1 MDRRHGLWR
10 PLPRL
15 GSCVTWQHW
24 HWKRWGLLVFQC
36 ASIALAAFILLGGSS
51 LVLAA
56 VIVAGVIGLSLLL
69 RPLRDRLNTMSESRK
84 NKLAVTS
91 LVLGLVGWSIYILQ
105 WCFDLTVGIF
115 LAAFTAG
122 VSAVF
127 STILDL
133 IPFVL
138 WMAGIVTGHAALTQ
152 MKRSGVTGKSQ
163 AIWGLL
169 LSYLGLFFSIIIGV
183 ILIMLIFAGVGVGLF
198 DKIIPFFQ
206 K

>member
-1 MDRRHGLWR
+1 
-10 PLPRL
+10 
-15 GSCVTWQHW
+15 
-24 HWKRWGLLVFQC
+24 
-36 ASIALAAFILLGGSS
+36 
-51 LVLAA
+51 
-56 VIVAGVIGLSLLL
+56 
-69 RPLRDRLNTMSESRK
+69 MSVSRK
-84 NKLAVTS
+84 NKLAVSS

-105 WCFDLTVGIF
+105 WCFDLTIGIF

-122 VSAVF
+122 VSAVY

-138 WMAGIVTGHAALTQ
+138 WMAGIVTGHAALSQ
-152 MKRSGVTGKSQ
+152 MKRSGVTEKNQ

-169 LSYLGLFFSIIIGV
+169 LSYLGLFFSIIFVV
-183 ILIMLIFAGVGVGLF
+183 ILILLLFASVGVGLF

>member
-1 MDRRHGLWR
+1 
-10 PLPRL
+10 
-15 GSCVTWQHW
+15 
-24 HWKRWGLLVFQC
+24 
-36 ASIALAAFILLGGSS
+36 
-51 LVLAA
+51 
-56 VIVAGVIGLSLLL
+56 
-69 RPLRDRLNTMSESRK
+69 MSESRK

-105 WCFDLTVGIF
+105 WCFDLTIGIF

-138 WMAGIVTGHAALTQ
+138 WMAGIVTGHAALSQ
-152 MKRSGVTGKSQ
+152 MKNSGVTRKNQ

-169 LSYLGLFFSIIIGV
+169 LSYLGLFFSIIFVV
-183 ILIMLIFAGVGVGLF
+183 ILILLIFAGVGVGLF

>member
-1 MDRRHGLWR
+1 
-10 PLPRL
+10 
-15 GSCVTWQHW
+15 
-24 HWKRWGLLVFQC
+24 
-36 ASIALAAFILLGGSS
+36 
-51 LVLAA
+51 
-56 VIVAGVIGLSLLL
+56 
-69 RPLRDRLNTMSESRK
+69 MSESRK

-105 WCFDLTVGIF
+105 WCFDLTIGIF

-138 WMAGIVTGHAALTQ
+138 WMAGIVTGHAALSQ
-152 MKRSGVTGKSQ
+152 MKRSGVTGKNQ

-169 LSYLGLFFSIIIGV
+169 LSYLGLFFSIIFVV
-183 ILIMLIFAGVGVGLF
+183 ILILLIFAGVGVGLY

>member
-1 MDRRHGLWR
+1 
-10 PLPRL
+10 
-15 GSCVTWQHW
+15 
-24 HWKRWGLLVFQC
+24 
-36 ASIALAAFILLGGSS
+36 
-51 LVLAA
+51 
-56 VIVAGVIGLSLLL
+56 
-69 RPLRDRLNTMSESRK
+69 MSVSRK
-84 NKLAVTS
+84 NKLAVSS

-115 LAAFTAG
+115 LAAFTVG

-138 WMAGIVTGHAALTQ
+138 WMAGIVTGHAALSQ
-152 MKRSGVTGKSQ
+152 MKRSGVTEKNQ

-169 LSYLGLFFSIIIGV
+169 LSYLGLFFSIIFVV
-183 ILIMLIFAGVGVGLF
+183 ILIVLIFAGVGVGLF

>member
-1 MDRRHGLWR
+1 
-10 PLPRL
+10 
-15 GSCVTWQHW
+15 
-24 HWKRWGLLVFQC
+24 
-36 ASIALAAFILLGGSS
+36 
-51 LVLAA
+51 
-56 VIVAGVIGLSLLL
+56 
-69 RPLRDRLNTMSESRK
+69 MSESRK

-91 LVLGLVGWSIYILQ
+91 LVLGLVGWSIYIFQ

-133 IPFVL
+133 IPFIL
-138 WMAGIVTGHAALTQ
+138 WLAGIVTGHAALSQ
-152 MKRSGVTGKSQ
+152 MKRSGVTGKRQ

-169 LSYLGLFFSIIIGV
+169 LSYQGLFFSIIFVV
-183 ILIMLIFAGVGVGLF
+183 ILIVLIFAGVGVGLF
-198 DKIIPFFQ
+198 DKIIPFLQ

>member
-1 MDRRHGLWR
+1 
-10 PLPRL
+10 
-15 GSCVTWQHW
+15 
-24 HWKRWGLLVFQC
+24 
-36 ASIALAAFILLGGSS
+36 
-51 LVLAA
+51 
-56 VIVAGVIGLSLLL
+56 
-69 RPLRDRLNTMSESRK
+69 MSESRK

-138 WMAGIVTGHAALTQ
+138 WMAGIVTGHAALSQ
-152 MKRSGVTGKSQ
+152 MKRSGVTEKNQ

-169 LSYLGLFFSIIIGV
+169 LSYLGLFFSIIFVV
-183 ILIMLIFAGVGVGLF
+183 ILILLIFAGVGVGLF